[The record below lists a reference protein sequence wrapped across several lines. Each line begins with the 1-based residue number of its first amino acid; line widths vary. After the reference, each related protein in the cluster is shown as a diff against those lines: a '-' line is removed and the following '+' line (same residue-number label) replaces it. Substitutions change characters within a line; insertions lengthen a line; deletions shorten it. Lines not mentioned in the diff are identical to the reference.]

1 MATPAEIEQ
10 QPPRPAPISE
20 AEPPSGPAAALIL
33 AGGLAVFCM
42 GLVTTL
48 GEASTGIADALQW
61 NDRVGP
67 LSGKTLITVIVFALA
82 SRTRRHLPHLLP
94 SLRVAPRL
102 AGSGKIAT
110 PPSVKRPAPRRRRRR
125 LFIWPR
131 PTATRN
137 ATKRAFS
144 ASAGP
149 NVQTYFGPVL
159 RAPRDRW
166 TQSPV
171 RRSARRAPNPQ
182 A

>member
-10 QPPRPAPISE
+10 KPPVAVATTE

-33 AGGLAVFCM
+33 AGGIGVFCM

-48 GEASTGIADALQW
+48 GEASTGIADGLQW

-67 LSGKTLITVIVFALA
+67 L
-82 SRTRRHLPHLLP
+82 
-94 SLRVAPRL
+94 
-102 AGSGKIAT
+102 SGKIAT

-137 ATKRAFS
+137 ETKRAFS

-149 NVQTYFGPVL
+149 NVHTYFGPVL

-166 TQSPV
+166 THSPV

-182 A
+182 ADPRAHRCDNAGGGRSCIKGR